1 MAEKTTESTKK
12 QFTYRGKTIDE
23 LKALDVREF
32 SKLLKSR
39 TRRMVLRQFNEIN
52 EFVNRSKVKI
62 SRKKT
67 IKTHDRNLVVVPQMI
82 GMRIHVYNGKDFVPV
97 DVVGEMLGHRFGEF
111 SITRSKVKHGEAG
124 IGSTKGSKSQ
134 AKK

>member
-1 MAEKTTESTKK
+1 MVEKTIESTKK
-12 QFTYRGKTIDE
+12 IFKYRGKTLEE
-23 LKALDVREF
+23 LKPMDVREF

-39 TRRMVLRQFNEIN
+39 ARRMVLRQFNEIN

-62 SRKKT
+62 ERKKT
-67 IKTHDRNLVVVPQMI
+67 IKTHDRNLVVVPEMV
-82 GMRIHVYNGKDFVPV
+82 GMRIHVYNGHAFVPV
-97 DVVGEMLGHRFGEF
+97 DIIGEMLGHRFGEF
-111 SITRSKVKHGEAG
+111 SLTRGKVKHGTAG

>member
-1 MAEKTTESTKK
+1 MAEKIESTKK
-12 QFTYRGKTIDE
+12 VFRYRGKTLEE
-23 LKALDVREF
+23 LKAMDVREF

-62 SRKKT
+62 ERKKT
-67 IKTHDRNLVVVPQMI
+67 IKTHDRNLVVVPQMV
-82 GMRIHVYNGKDFVPV
+82 GMRIHIYNGKTFVPV
-97 DVVGEMLGHRFGEF
+97 DIIGEMLGHRFGEF
-111 SITRSKVKHGEAG
+111 SLTRGKVKHGTAG